1 MSRAACP
8 WHVQLRLTRLPWP
21 GFRCAMDIPVTLPPH
36 WPRAAQVLQV
46 DGELPTVLRAA
57 PGVRPE
63 TCRRLSGPRAPEACW
78 TLDWR

>member
-1 MSRAACP
+1 
-8 WHVQLRLTRLPWP
+8 
-21 GFRCAMDIPVTLPPH
+21 MDIPVTLPPH

-63 TCRRLSGPRAPEACW
+63 TCRRLNGQRAPEACW